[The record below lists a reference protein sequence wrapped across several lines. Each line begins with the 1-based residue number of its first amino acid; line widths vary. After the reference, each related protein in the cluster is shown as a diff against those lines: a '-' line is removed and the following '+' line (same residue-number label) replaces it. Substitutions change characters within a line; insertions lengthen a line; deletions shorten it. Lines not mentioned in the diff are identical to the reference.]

1 MSRLF
6 GQYLTR
12 NLQGQQ
18 TLKPMIPSYYSGI
31 SAGMPSSLS
40 ATATQ
45 TPSQGNSGQSE
56 GKEGDAFSSSASSS
70 SLLSNAHH
78 ASNVVAI
85 SPSGST
91 LFHDTKESVSASQE
105 TVRDIEHDDESSVT
119 QNKGTNNNA
128 TKVSEVTVSNATEG
142 YADSAAHQTPV
153 SPMFEAQSLS
163 QHGSSLAHSSS
174 SNMSSL
180 HSRSPRSQGSDGK
193 AITSASV
200 QHTHHDHRRGERG
213 NEDADVASANPPSHQ
228 TSPSRGDYTQD
239 VAASILSPTSPPAQT
254 STMNAASQP
263 SVTAVQA
270 SHSPL
275 TADVSTASLSD
286 RAQQMEQAKQFATKR
301 RHAESNVSVNVTI
314 GQVTV
319 TASAQPQSSTHATQQ
334 QVAHERTAWKPA
346 MTLNDYLRQRQDGER

>member
-6 GQYLTR
+6 GQYLSR

-31 SAGMPSSLS
+31 SVGMPSRQSITG
-40 ATATQ
+40 AQA
-45 TPSQGNSGQSE
+45 PSQGNSGQSE
-56 GKEGDAFSSSASSS
+56 GREGDAFSSPASSS

-91 LFHDTKESVSASQE
+91 LFHDTMDSVSASPA
-105 TVRDIEHDDESSVT
+105 TVRDIENDDESSVT
-119 QNKGTNNNA
+119 QNKGTNSNT
-128 TKVSEVTVSNATEG
+128 TKFSEVTISDATEG
-142 YADSAAHQTPV
+142 YADSATHPTPV
-153 SPMFEAQSLS
+153 SPMSEAQSLS

-180 HSRSPRSQGSDGK
+180 HSRSPISQGSDGK
-193 AITSASV
+193 AITSAV
-200 QHTHHDHRRGERG
+200 QHTHHDQRRGERG

-228 TSPSRGDYTQD
+228 TSPSRGNYTQD
-239 VAASILSPTSPPAQT
+239 VAASILSPTSPPALT

-263 SVTAVQA
+263 SVTSVQA

-275 TADVSTASLSD
+275 TADVSTASLSE
-286 RAQQMEQAKQFATKR
+286 RAQQMEQAKQFAAKR

-319 TASAQPQSSTHATQQ
+319 TTSALPQSSTHSTQQ
-334 QVAHERTAWKPA
+334 QVAHERPAWKPSL
-346 MTLNDYLRQRQDGER
+346 TLSDYLRQREDGER

>member
-6 GQYLTR
+6 GQYLSR

-31 SAGMPSSLS
+31 SVGMPSRQSIS
-40 ATATQ
+40 GTQ
-45 TPSQGNSGQSE
+45 APSQGNSGQSE
-56 GKEGDAFSSSASSS
+56 GREGDAFSSPASSS
-70 SLLSNAHH
+70 SLLSNAYH

-91 LFHDTKESVSASQE
+91 LFHDAMDSVSASPA
-105 TVRDIEHDDESSVT
+105 TVRDIENDHESSVT
-119 QNKGTNNNA
+119 QNSLTQKKGTN
-128 TKVSEVTVSNATEG
+128 SDATEG
-142 YADSAAHQTPV
+142 YADSATHPTPV
-153 SPMFEAQSLS
+153 SPMSEAQSLS
-163 QHGSSLAHSSS
+163 QHGSSLAHSCS

-180 HSRSPRSQGSDGK
+180 HSRSPISQGSDGK
-193 AITSASV
+193 AITSAV
-200 QHTHHDHRRGERG
+200 QHTHHDQRRGERG
-213 NEDADVASANPPSHQ
+213 NEDADVASANTPSHQ
-228 TSPSRGDYTQD
+228 TSPSRGNYTQD
-239 VAASILSPTSPPAQT
+239 MAASILSPMSPPALT

-263 SVTAVQA
+263 SVTSVQA

-275 TADVSTASLSD
+275 TADVSTASLSE
-286 RAQQMEQAKQFATKR
+286 RVQQMEQAKQFAAKR

-319 TASAQPQSSTHATQQ
+319 TTSAQPQSSTHSPQH
-334 QVAHERTAWKPA
+334 VARERPAWKPS

>member
-6 GQYLTR
+6 GQYLSR

-31 SAGMPSSLS
+31 SVGMPSRQSITG
-40 ATATQ
+40 AQA
-45 TPSQGNSGQSE
+45 PSQGNSGQSE
-56 GKEGDAFSSSASSS
+56 GREGDAFSSPASSS

-91 LFHDTKESVSASQE
+91 LFHDTMDSVSASPA
-105 TVRDIEHDDESSVT
+105 TVRDIENDDESSVT
-119 QNKGTNNNA
+119 QNKGTNSNT
-128 TKVSEVTVSNATEG
+128 TKFSEVTISDATEG
-142 YADSAAHQTPV
+142 YADSATHQAAI
-153 SPMFEAQSLS
+153 SPMSEAQSLS
-163 QHGSSLAHSSS
+163 QHGSSLAPSSS

-180 HSRSPRSQGSDGK
+180 HSRSPISQGSDGK
-193 AITSASV
+193 AIPSAV
-200 QHTHHDHRRGERG
+200 QHAHHDHRRGERR

-239 VAASILSPTSPPAQT
+239 VAASILSPTSPLAQT
-254 STMNAASQP
+254 STMNAATQP
-263 SVTAVQA
+263 SVTALQA

-275 TADVSTASLSD
+275 TADVSTASLSE
-286 RAQQMEQAKQFATKR
+286 RAQQMEQAKQFAAKR
-301 RHAESNVSVNVTI
+301 RHAENNVSVNVTI

-319 TASAQPQSSTHATQQ
+319 TASAQPQSSTHSTQQ
-334 QVAHERTAWKPA
+334 QVAHERPAWKPA

>member
-6 GQYLTR
+6 GQYLSR

-31 SAGMPSSLS
+31 SAGMPSRQSITG
-40 ATATQ
+40 AQA
-45 TPSQGNSGQSE
+45 PSQGNSGQSE
-56 GKEGDAFSSSASSS
+56 GREGDAFSSPASSS

-91 LFHDTKESVSASQE
+91 LFHDAMDSVSASPA
-105 TVRDIEHDDESSVT
+105 TVRDIENDDESSVT
-119 QNKGTNNNA
+119 QNKGTN
-128 TKVSEVTVSNATEG
+128 SDATEG
-142 YADSAAHQTPV
+142 YADSATHPTPV
-153 SPMFEAQSLS
+153 SPMSEAQSLS

-180 HSRSPRSQGSDGK
+180 HSRSPISQGSDGK
-193 AITSASV
+193 AITSAV
-200 QHTHHDHRRGERG
+200 QHTHHDQRRGERG
-213 NEDADVASANPPSHQ
+213 NEDADVASANTPSHQ
-228 TSPSRGDYTQD
+228 TSPSRGNYTQD
-239 VAASILSPTSPPAQT
+239 VAASILSPTSPPALT

-263 SVTAVQA
+263 SVTSVQA

-275 TADVSTASLSD
+275 TEDVSTASLLE
-286 RAQQMEQAKQFATKR
+286 RAQQMEQAKQFAAKR

-314 GQVTV
+314 GQITV
-319 TASAQPQSSTHATQQ
+319 TTSAQPQSSTHSTQQ
-334 QVAHERTAWKPA
+334 QVAHERPAWKPSL
-346 MTLNDYLRQRQDGER
+346 TLSDYLRQREDGER

>member
-31 SAGMPSSLS
+31 SAGMPSRQSI
-40 ATATQ
+40 TGTQ
-45 TPSQGNSGQSE
+45 TLSQGNSGKSE
-56 GKEGDAFSSSASSS
+56 GREGDALSSSASSS

-91 LFHDTKESVSASQE
+91 LFHDAMDSVSASPA
-105 TVRDIEHDDESSVT
+105 TVRDIENDDESSVT
-119 QNKGTNNNA
+119 QNNITQNSVTQNKDTN
-128 TKVSEVTVSNATEG
+128 SNATEG
-142 YADSAAHQTPV
+142 YADSAAHQTAI
-153 SPMFEAQSLS
+153 SPMSEAQSLS

-180 HSRSPRSQGSDGK
+180 HSRSPISQGSDGK

-200 QHTHHDHRRGERG
+200 KHTHHDHRRGERG
-213 NEDADVASANPPSHQ
+213 NEDADVASANPPPHQ
-228 TSPSRGDYTQD
+228 TSPIRGDYTKD
-239 VAASILSPTSPPAQT
+239 VAASILSPTSPPAHT

-263 SVTAVQA
+263 RVTAVQTM
-270 SHSPL
+270 HSPL
-275 TADVSTASLSD
+275 TADVSTASLSE
-286 RAQQMEQAKQFATKR
+286 RAQQMEQAKQFAAKR
-301 RHAESNVSVNVTI
+301 RHAEPNVSVNVTI

-319 TASAQPQSSTHATQQ
+319 TASAQPQSSTHSTQQ
-334 QVAHERTAWKPA
+334 QVAHERPAWKPA